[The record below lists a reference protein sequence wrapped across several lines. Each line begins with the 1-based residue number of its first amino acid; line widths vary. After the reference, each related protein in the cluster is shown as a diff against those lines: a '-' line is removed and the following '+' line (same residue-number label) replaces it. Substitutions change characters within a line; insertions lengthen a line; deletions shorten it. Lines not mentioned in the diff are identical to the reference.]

1 MTCSLHWS
9 RNNAQAA
16 PRDRSTRHRY
26 LQLLELIRVA
36 LTLGLHVLHLRLML
50 LLLVQP
56 LCFLPLLFLLSKLEE
71 RKAGACVGSVALISE
86 AG

>member
-1 MTCSLHWS
+1 MTCSLRWS
-9 RNNAQAA
+9 RNSTEAA
-16 PRDRSTRHRY
+16 PRDRATRDGY
-26 LQLLELIRVA
+26 LQLLELICIA
-36 LTLGLHVLHLRLML
+36 LALGLHVLHLRLVL

-71 RKAGACVGSVALISE
+71 RKADARVGSVALISE

>member
-1 MTCSLHWS
+1 MHSQL
-9 RNNAQAA
+9 
-16 PRDRSTRHRY
+16 RDRAVRDEY
-26 LQLLELIRVA
+26 LQLLELVRVA

-71 RKAGACVGSVALISE
+71 RKAGTRVGSVVLTSE